1 MLLILPAVIIALIAL
16 VLEHKRKD
24 RFAQDYMKFLSMRQE
39 AGDTS
44 DDKRLLLF
52 EEYLMRNSHRK
63 GLFATVLGLA
73 LLVIP
78 FVGRFILFPF
88 VHAVGRVPPGSGMPA
103 LFPIAA
109 IGGMADILYIAGML
123 VLAYGVANLV
133 IWFFVD
139 KPRLD
144 R

>member
-1 MLLILPAVIIALIAL
+1 MLLILPAATMVLIAL
-16 VLEHKRKD
+16 VLEHRRKD
-24 RFAQDYMKFLSMRQE
+24 RFARDYMKFLTLRQE

-44 DDKRLLLF
+44 DDERLLFF

-78 FVGRFILFPF
+78 FAGRFILFPF
-88 VHAVGRVPPGSGMPA
+88 VHAVGRVPPGPGVPA

-109 IGGMADILYIAGML
+109 IGGLADLLYIAGML
-123 VLAYGVANLV
+123 VLAYGVANLA

-139 KPRLD
+139 KRRLEK
-144 R
+144 